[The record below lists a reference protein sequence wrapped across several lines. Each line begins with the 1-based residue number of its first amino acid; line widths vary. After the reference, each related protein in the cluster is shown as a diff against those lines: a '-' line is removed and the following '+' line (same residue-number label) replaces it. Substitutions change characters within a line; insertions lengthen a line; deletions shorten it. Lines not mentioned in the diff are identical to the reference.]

1 MTAKPILSD
10 VARAEKVAAVEA
22 ELADLVAQGV
32 KVAVTAGELV
42 AVTAGELVALEEQGL
57 VVELTTGRPIVPVFA
72 LDRQGAAL

>member
-1 MTAKPILSD
+1 MITKPILAD
-10 VARAEKVAAVEA
+10 AARAEKVAAVEA

-32 KVAVTAGELV
+32 TV

-72 LDRQGAAL
+72 VDREGVAL

>member
-1 MTAKPILSD
+1 MTAKPILAD

-22 ELADLVAQGV
+22 ELADLVAAGV
-32 KVAVTAGELV
+32 RI

>member
-1 MTAKPILSD
+1 MIAKPILTD

-22 ELADLVAQGV
+22 ELADLVAAGV
-32 KVAVTAGELV
+32 RI

-72 LDRQGAAL
+72 LDRQRAAL

>member
-22 ELADLVAQGV
+22 ELAD
-32 KVAVTAGELV
+32 
-42 AVTAGELVALEEQGL
+42 LVALEEQGL

>member
-32 KVAVTAGELV
+32 RVAVTAE
-42 AVTAGELVALEEQGL
+42 ELVALEEQGL
-57 VVELTTGRPIVPVFA
+57 VVEPTTGRPIVPVFA
-72 LDRQGAAL
+72 LDRKGGAL

>member
-1 MTAKPILSD
+1 MTATVSLAD
-10 VARAEKVAAVEA
+10 VARAEKIAFVTA
-22 ELADLVAQGV
+22 ELAQLQAEGV
-32 KVAVTAGELV
+32 RV